1 MSVLSAVC
9 CSCVSLFDVAF
20 ENGLY
25 PDWRAK
31 FVFINNQLTFMLYYS
46 YISNKTENSVL
57 GDDAICI

>member
-20 ENGLY
+20 ENGLW

-46 YISNKTENSVL
+46 YISNKTEHNVL